1 MGKMKVEPMDRF
13 EKNKMKGII
22 IPMIIRS
29 DLFQQSLECSQNSKM
44 SLNPFRIFGN
54 VTDERVFMRI
64 LNFTQ
69 ISKPN
74 SSYCINLILKRLKP
88 LLLFKYFHAVCRYEA

>member
-1 MGKMKVEPMDRF
+1 
-13 EKNKMKGII
+13 
-22 IPMIIRS
+22 MIIRS
-29 DLFQQSLECSQNSKM
+29 NLFQQTLECSKNSKM

-54 VTDERVFMRI
+54 ITDERVFMRI

-74 SSYCINLILKRLKP
+74 SSHGVYLILMRLKP
-88 LLLFKYFHAVCRYEA
+88 LLLFKYFYVVCRYGAWD